1 MYRAIVDVSWC
12 DMTTWDRFVSSR
24 LFRLSYLKVNMNTIK
39 VIGEQAAQHPRH
51 IRIER

>member
-12 DMTTWDRFVSSR
+12 DMTTWNRFVSC

-39 VIGEQAAQHPRH
+39 VIGEQAAPHPPY